1 MSNPAGS
8 LPATAAQSTA
18 APTAAPATAAPATA
32 RLFLALWPTPGGA
45 AALAQRLG
53 LAPEAAHGRRVPPQI
68 HLTLHFLGAVP
79 RQQLPTLVEG
89 LRVPFAPFDLALRR
103 CERWPRGMLVALP
116 DEPPPALADLHAAL
130 GAALRRLGLPVE
142 QRAFRPHVTLARRY
156 DGPVPAPLAN
166 PVRWHVT
173 RYALVESRPVMAP
186 SVPQKTVGTSY
197 QVLHHYKA
205 SAAPR

>member
-1 MSNPAGS
+1 MSNPASS
-8 LPATAAQSTA
+8 LPAPAAQSTA
-18 APTAAPATAAPATA
+18 APTAAPATA

-53 LAPEAAHGRRVPPQI
+53 LAPEAAHRRRVPPQQI

-89 LRVPFAPFDLALRR
+89 LRVPFVPFDLALRR
-103 CERWPRGMLVALP
+103 CERWPRGTLVVLP

-142 QRAFRPHVTLARRY
+142 QRAFRPHLTLARRY

-186 SVPQKTVGTSY
+186 GAPQNTVGTSY
-197 QVLHHYKA
+197 QLLHHYKA
-205 SAAPR
+205 SVAPR

>member
-1 MSNPAGS
+1 M
-8 LPATAAQSTA
+8 
-18 APTAAPATAAPATA
+18 
-32 RLFLALWPTPGGA
+32 
-45 AALAQRLG
+45 
-53 LAPEAAHGRRVPPQI
+53 LAPQQM
-68 HLTLHFLGAVP
+68 HLTLHFLGSVS
-79 RQQLPTLVEG
+79 RQRLPALVEG

-130 GAALRRLGLPVE
+130 GAALQRLGLPVE

-156 DGPVPAPLAN
+156 DGPVPAPLAS

-186 SVPQKTVGTSY
+186 GVPQKTVGTSY
-197 QVLHHYKA
+197 RVLHHYKA